1 MESKRL
7 ASIVML
13 EAYFAHF
20 PRRFAYNGKTYAVRD
35 QVQSWTGTGKV
46 DYCKFAVVLDDGEPA
61 NIYRFIAASGD
72 AWKIEVTEK
81 VEA

>member
-13 EAYFAHF
+13 EAYFAHL
-20 PRRFAYNGKTYAVRD
+20 PKRFDYNGKTYAVKD
-35 QVQSWTGTGKV
+35 QVQSWTVTGKV
-46 DYCKFAVVLDDGEPA
+46 NYRRFAVVLENGEPA
-61 NIYRFIAASGD
+61 TIYRFIEASGD
-72 AWKIEVTEK
+72 EWKIEVTEK

>member
-13 EAYFAHF
+13 EAYFARL
-20 PRRFAYNGKTYAVRD
+20 PKRFDYNGKTYAVKD
-35 QVQSWTGTGKV
+35 HIKSWTVTGKV
-46 DYCKFAVVLDDGEPA
+46 NYRKFAVVLDSGECA